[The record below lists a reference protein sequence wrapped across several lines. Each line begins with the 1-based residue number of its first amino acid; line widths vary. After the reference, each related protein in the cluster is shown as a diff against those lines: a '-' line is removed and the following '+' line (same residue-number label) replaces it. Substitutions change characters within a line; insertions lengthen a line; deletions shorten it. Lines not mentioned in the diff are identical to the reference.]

1 MNHYDVIIVGA
12 GAAGVGMGVALKDFG
27 VTNFL
32 ILEKE
37 EIGSTFK
44 KWTKET
50 KFLTPSFQSTQ
61 FGLMDLNAIAI
72 NTSPGLG
79 SGLEHFNGDDYVQ
92 YLEMVS
98 EYFELPI
105 KEHSEVS
112 KVVKKKNRFQLK
124 TTTNSYSSKFLIW
137 ATGEFEFPLDKVFK
151 GSELCLHS
159 SQIKSYSDLT
169 GDHYIIIGGYESGM
183 DAAFNLSNLGKEVTI
198 LDKGVLDTPNSSSQD
213 PSITLSQYTNQRMME
228 NEHDDNVHLFDGEE
242 VVEVEHA
249 KNGKYYVFNEDGD
262 FYESFN
268 PPILATGFRGGH
280 RLIKE
285 MFRYGDHDRPLLNEK
300 DESII
305 TKNLF
310 LVGPHVQHENAVFCF
325 IYKFRQRFG
334 IIANHIALQFDKDT
348 SEAIKFYKEN
358 QMFLDDLSCC
368 QTDCIC

>member
-1 MNHYDVIIVGA
+1 MKHYDVIIVGA
-12 GAAGVGMGVALKDFG
+12 GASGIGMGVALKDFG

-44 KWTKET
+44 KWPKET

-61 FGLMDLNAIAI
+61 FGLLDLNAIAI

-79 SGLEHFNGDDYVQ
+79 IGLEHFNGQDYVE

-105 KEHSEVS
+105 KEYTEVSEVI
-112 KVVKKKNRFQLK
+112 KKGNRFQIK
-124 TTTNSYSSKFLIW
+124 TATKSYTSTFLVW
-137 ATGEFEFPLDKVFK
+137 ATGEFQFPLDKIFK

-169 GDHYIIIGGYESGM
+169 GDDYIIIGAYESGM
-183 DAAFNLSNLGKEVTI
+183 DAALNLARLGKEVTVI
-198 LDKGVLDTPNSSSQD
+198 DKNFSDAPNPKSQD
-213 PSITLSQYTNQRMME
+213 PSITLSQYTNQRLLE
-228 NEHDDNVHLFDGEE
+228 NEHAHHIHLSEGEG

-249 KNGKYYVFNEDGD
+249 KNGIYYVFNEDGD
-262 FYESFN
+262 FHESFN
-268 PPILATGFRGGH
+268 QPILATGFRGGH

-285 MFRYGDHDRPLLNEK
+285 MFRYGDDDKPLLSDN

-310 LVGPHVQHENAVFCF
+310 LVGPHVQHDKAVFCF

-334 IIANHIALQFDKDT
+334 VIANRIALYFDKDT
-348 SEAIKFYKEN
+348 SEAIKYYKEN